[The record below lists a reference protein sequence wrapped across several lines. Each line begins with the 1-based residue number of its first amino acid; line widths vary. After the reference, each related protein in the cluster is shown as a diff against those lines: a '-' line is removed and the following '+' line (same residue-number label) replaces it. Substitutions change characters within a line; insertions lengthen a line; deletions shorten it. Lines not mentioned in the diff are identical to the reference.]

1 MQHSVVVGRLQV
13 VLRPLTPMIILSG
26 VEGIVGYDVIIRDR
40 DVCIVDFNALPP
52 EVTERLASAKDFRDI
67 ANTMESFRNVI
78 PCRLTSIN
86 NVGRLT
92 LNTRVKLPHEH
103 IVPGSTLK
111 GYLRTAI
118 LYHILTS
125 RSISCDDLRKLI
137 DFWDEPKNLA
147 SRLERYVFKR
157 QRLKPQG
164 GEVDMLQNLYV
175 SDPIVRESIKFS
187 LEWLNVF
194 ERKELASRTHK
205 PIARIPGFVL
215 LDGTLKFILSILKT
229 MPIFVAPQ
237 QIASSLKATIM
248 KLNEVVGLDILGTLR
263 EFGCSLLEYELK
275 MLEGIELLKEYKALL
290 EDFKSRYCATSRG
303 NCTVARIG
311 FMTGHMAKT
320 IDLYL
325 KKSCLDIYED
335 VKKYMSAKVRR
346 LWDEATIKLVGPS
359 TSSYRLRGLGWCEL
373 CIETLSS

>member
-1 MQHSVVVGRLQV
+1 
-13 VLRPLTPMIILSG
+13 MIVLSG

-52 EVTERLASAKDFRDI
+52 EVIERLASAKDIRDI
-67 ANTMESFRNVI
+67 ASTMESFKNVI

-92 LNTRVKLPHEH
+92 INTRVKLPHEH

-125 RSISCDDLRKLI
+125 RSLSCDDLRKLI
-137 DFWDEPKNLA
+137 DFWDEPKNLT
-147 SRLERYVFKR
+147 SRLERYIFKY

-175 SDPIVRESIKFS
+175 SDPIVGESIKFS

-205 PIARIPGFVL
+205 PIARIAGFVL

-229 MPIFVAPQ
+229 MPKFVAPQ
-237 QIASSLKATIM
+237 QIASSLEATIM

-325 KKSCLDIYED
+325 EKNCPNIYED

-359 TSSYRLRGLGWCEL
+359 TSPYRLRGLGWCEL

>member
-1 MQHSVVVGRLQV
+1 MHHNVAVSRLQV
-13 VLRPLTPMIILSG
+13 VLRPLTPMFILSG
-26 VEGIVGYDVIIRDR
+26 AEGIVGYDVIIRDR
-40 DVCIVDFNALPP
+40 DVCIVDFNALPF
-52 EVTERLASAKDFRDI
+52 EVIERLASAKDIRDI
-67 ANTMESFRNVI
+67 ANTMEFFRHVI

-118 LYHILTS
+118 LYHALTS
-125 RSISCDDLRKLI
+125 GSLSCDKLRELI

-147 SRLERYVFKR
+147 SRLERYVFKY
-157 QRLKPQG
+157 QRLKHQG

-194 ERKELASRTHK
+194 ERKELASRNHK

-215 LDGTLKFILSILKT
+215 LDGALKFTISILKT
-229 MPIFVAPQ
+229 KPIFVAPQ
-237 QIASSLKATIM
+237 QIASHLETTIT
-248 KLNEVVGLDILGTLR
+248 KLDEIVGLDVLGTLR

-275 MLEGIELLKEYKALL
+275 MIEGIELLKEYKALL
-290 EDFKSRYCATSRG
+290 EDFKSRYCANSRG

-335 VKKYMSAKVRR
+335 VKKYMSVKTRR
-346 LWDEATIKLVGPS
+346 SWDETTIKLVGPS
-359 TSSYRLRGLGWCEL
+359 TSPHRLRGLGWCEL
-373 CIETLSS
+373 CIEMLSS